1 MRSHILNISM
11 ALRMWCQRAF
21 RAREA
26 SGEAPCHPL
35 RGNGQAWLTHIKHKR
50 RMAFATVT
58 PGVTVHAA
66 VTSA

>member
-11 ALRMWCQRAF
+11 ALRMWCQWAF
-21 RAREA
+21 RACDA
-26 SGEAPCHPL
+26 SGEARCHPL
-35 RGNGQAWLTHIKHKR
+35 RGNGQAWLTHLKHKR

-58 PGVTVHAA
+58 PEVTVHAA